1 MMPKPLTDG
10 SGRGGRK
17 RLALAEAIRLGKDVL
32 HRHPNQAMSSD
43 EVMCIMEDEGW
54 RRSRYVA
61 TSHFIRLLAADKDV
75 HREVERP
82 NSQRGAQGRVLMT
95 CVCER
100 CDPTH

>member
-1 MMPKPLTDG
+1 MPKPLTDG

-17 RLALAEAIRLGKDVL
+17 RLALAEAIRVGKEVL
-32 HRHPNQAMSSD
+32 HQHPNRAMSSD
-43 EVMCIMEDEGW
+43 EVMCAMEDEGW
-54 RRSRYVA
+54 TRSRWIA
-61 TSHFIRLLAADKDV
+61 TSHFIRLLAADKDI

-82 NSQRGAQGRVLMT
+82 DSKRSNQGRVLLT